1 MALVP
6 GAKVV
11 RDARHHAALKKPK
24 KGTNR
29 HEAAKVGDEGGNEAH
44 EAETQDKSGYY

>member
-24 KGTNR
+24 KDSDR
-29 HEAAKVGDEGGNEAH
+29 HEAAKVGDECGSEAH
-44 EAETQDKSGYY
+44 EAESQDKSGYY